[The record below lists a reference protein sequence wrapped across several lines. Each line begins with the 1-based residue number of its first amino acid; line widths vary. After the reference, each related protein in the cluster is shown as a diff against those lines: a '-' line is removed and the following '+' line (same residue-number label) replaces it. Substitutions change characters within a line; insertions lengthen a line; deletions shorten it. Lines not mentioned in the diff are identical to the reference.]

1 MRNSFKSSLNIGS
14 TLTGMKAAPDMAG
27 QDFQA
32 FLTSLLTYESGI
44 GPELISEYE
53 EKYDL
58 PDATTYW
65 QMRTVNGINVPDT
78 DNNGNLIS
86 ISMSY
91 RDYFTVL
98 HVNDIWESADNGQHT
113 TELVYRMQC
122 ASMNAWNFIGYQL
135 GEAVLIDAGHYIPQK
150 AVWTDGKTYDRYY
163 IWTGIPWTGDEIE
176 RLYQIPDG
184 PTIIA
189 TRINMWQGEFTGLD
203 GINNITELRETGFM
217 ERAMRNAIWRNVDYI
232 EAHLGNITLEQALSR
247 QWTDPIN
254 GLSVQSTMSGII
266 AGAHLAGAQGAT
278 SLLVNNEFSAD
289 ETGTSILT
297 YMQKFGGAST
307 IVDTPG
313 NDVLTGTIIPERI
326 TCGLGTD
333 TVKTGG
339 SGSNRIF
346 VETSQPDTIVTI
358 DDLNIDTSVGAND
371 RVFMRNTSDASFRF
385 SDNGEGN
392 ILLAAIFPGNT
403 TKYVILKGISLQ
415 NIQDVIS
422 QVFFISADYGFK
434 WAADGELDTIKFR
447 YPGDFFVP
455 GEANGIKFEN
465 ILIDKM
471 DINNV
476 RIRVLAGDM
485 GSYFGFQLTGY
496 TADDIKPDMF
506 RGLGGRFSDMHSGFS
521 ININDFVTSELFL
534 IPNGWNVQRDAL
546 FLSGWI
552 QKFSNAAY
560 RQVGDHVY
568 YFPNGADDHYIVLLS
583 TNWNTDVVLSSRQVI
598 YQSEDNWDNIGL
610 VRQK

>member
-1 MRNSFKSSLNIGS
+1 MRNTFKSSSNFGTILNN
-14 TLTGMKAAPDMAG
+14 LKVAPDMAG
-27 QDFQA
+27 KDFQA

-44 GPELISEYE
+44 DPELISEYE
-53 EKYDL
+53 AKYDL

-65 QMRTVNGINVPDT
+65 KMRTINDITVPDT

-98 HVNDIWESADNGQHT
+98 RVNDIWESVANGLHT

-150 AVWTDGKTYDRYY
+150 AIWTDGKSYDRYY
-163 IWTGIPWTGDEIE
+163 IWTGLPWTGDEME
-176 RLYQIPDG
+176 RLYQIPEG
-184 PTIIA
+184 PTVIA

-203 GINNITELRETGFM
+203 GISSIAELRETGLM
-217 ERAMRNAIWRNVDYI
+217 ERAMRNAVWRNVDYI
-232 EAHLGNITLEQALSR
+232 EAHLGDITLEQALSK
-247 QWTDPIN
+247 QWTDPAN
-254 GLSVQSTMSGII
+254 GTLVQSTMSGII
-266 AGAHLAGAQGAT
+266 AGAHLAGAQGVT

-289 ETGTSILT
+289 ETGTGILT
-297 YMQKFGGAST
+297 YMQRFGGANT

-313 NDVLTGTIIPERI
+313 DDVLTGTTIPERI

-333 TVKTGG
+333 VVKTGG
-339 SGSNRIF
+339 SGSNNIF
-346 VETSQPDTIVTI
+346 IETSQPDTIVTI
-358 DDLNIDTSVGAND
+358 EDLNIDTSAGTND
-371 RVFMRNTSDASFRF
+371 RLFLRNTRDATFRF
-385 SDNGEGN
+385 SDNGEGD
-392 ILLAAIFPGNT
+392 LLLTAIFPGGI
-403 TKYVILKGISLQ
+403 TKYVILKGVS
-415 NIQDVIS
+415 IQDINS
-422 QVFFISADYGFK
+422 IRFFFSSDYGFK
-434 WAADGELDTIKFR
+434 WAAGGELDTINFR

-465 ILIDKM
+465 ILIDKT

-496 TADDIKPDMF
+496 TVDDIKPDMF
-506 RGLGGRFSDMHSGFS
+506 RGLGGRFSDIHSGFS
-521 ININDFVTSELFL
+521 ININDFGISEPFL
-534 IPNGWNVQRDAL
+534 IPNGWNVRRDSL
-546 FLSGWI
+546 FLSGWV

-568 YFPNGADDHYIVLLS
+568 YFPNAADDHYIVLLS
-583 TNWNTDVVLSSRQVI
+583 TDWNTDVVPSSRQVI
-598 YQSEDNWDNIGL
+598 YQGEDNWDNIGL